1 MRFFLGGSY
10 CSLEKTYFSSFL
22 CNTIFDVFYCS
33 IGNKACLKCGTVFI
47 TTYTHTYTYTYTYTL
62 SASILRR
69 VLVCLMISFSTR
81 LTAVVPQTHCELIY
95 MTGTRQEDYFDW
107 IISKGSTPFG
117 STVPTTVDIHN
128 NDLSAQAPAT
138 FPLIQN

>member
-1 MRFFLGGSY
+1 MRLFLGGSY

-22 CNTIFDVFYCS
+22 CNTIFDVFYRS
-33 IGNKACLKCGTVFI
+33 IRNKACLKCGTVFI
-47 TTYTHTYTYTYTYTL
+47 TTHTHTYTYTYTL

-69 VLVCLMISFSTR
+69 VLVCLMILFSTR

-117 STVPTTVDIHN
+117 STVPTTVDIHSN
-128 NDLSAQAPAT
+128 NLSSSKAPAT